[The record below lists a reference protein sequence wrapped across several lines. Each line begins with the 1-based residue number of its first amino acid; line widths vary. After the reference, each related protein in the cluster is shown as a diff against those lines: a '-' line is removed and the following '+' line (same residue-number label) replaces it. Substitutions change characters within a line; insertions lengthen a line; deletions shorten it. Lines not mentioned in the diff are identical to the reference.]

1 MSSDAGSLSTP
12 KVDVFIDMGNP
23 VLNRTVDG
31 FLKTASVAATRAA
44 VEETFRSL
52 QRGASVFYFQFES

>member
-31 FLKTASVAATRAA
+31 FLKTASVIYLHRT
-44 VEETFRSL
+44 S
-52 QRGASVFYFQFES
+52 